1 MDNSKLPF
9 ATYSWKL
16 PFGYSAHFGG
26 PAYDLESPTNR
37 ALWLKSLPHAPS
49 SWVMPKQQHGPLV
62 LTDLIISERL
72 ENFCDGLAT
81 KNMNIGLGVFGSDCP
96 GVAVM
101 APDAFGLA
109 HCGWRGISMGI
120 IENLVS
126 SLLNVSKFSASEMCA
141 FIGPGIC
148 QSCYE
153 VKDDLLATYNWP
165 ESSLQR
171 HSDGTVYLSLS
182 DAITSVLITCSV
194 SHVLY
199 SKVCTSCAHD
209 AHSNRHQGPG
219 VVQVFA
225 LHKQMLG

>member
-9 ATYSWKL
+9 ATYSWVL
-16 PFGYSAHFGG
+16 PFGFIAHFGG
-26 PAYDLESPTNR
+26 PAYDLESPTKR
-37 ALWLKSLPHAPS
+37 AVWLKSLPHGPS

-62 LTDLIISERL
+62 LTDFNVSEKL

-81 KNMNIGLGVFGSDCP
+81 NNMDIGLGVFGSDCP
-96 GVAVM
+96 GVAVV
-101 APDAFGLA
+101 APDALGLA
-109 HCGWRGISMGI
+109 HCGWRGISKGV

-126 SLLNVSKFSASEMCA
+126 SVLKVSKFSTAELCG

-153 VKDDLLATYNWP
+153 VKGDLLAAYNWP

-171 HSDGTVYLSLS
+171 RLDGTVYLSLS
-182 DAITSVLITCSV
+182 DVITSLFMNCGVSEVLFSD
-194 SHVLY
+194 
-199 SKVCTSCAHD
+199 VCTSCAPD

-225 LHKQMLG
+225 LYKQLLG